1 VGEFDGAGKG
11 MLLTPGEYAVKV
23 VFLGGDQEFEEKV
36 KDRSKEDDVHLYRLG
51 WIIDAFR
58 AEWCAVPLKV
68 LVWSVEVS
76 TY

>member
-36 KDRSKEDDVHLYRLG
+36 KIEAKKTTCICIGSAG
-51 WIIDAFR
+51 
-58 AEWCAVPLKV
+58 
-68 LVWSVEVS
+68 
-76 TY
+76 